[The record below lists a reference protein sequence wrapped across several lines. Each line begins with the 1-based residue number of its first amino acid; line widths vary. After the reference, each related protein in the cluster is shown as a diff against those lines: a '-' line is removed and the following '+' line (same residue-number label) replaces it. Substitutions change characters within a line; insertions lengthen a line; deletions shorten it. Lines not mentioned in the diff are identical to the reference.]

1 MENSDEQVLCLSKS
15 GYYPVWSKYLSAAA
29 GLVLTAG
36 GIWRITGQGP
46 SGFGRIYPYIFV
58 GLGLLYFSRSEK
70 RIYLSKSGIVK
81 ETKTPLSS
89 SKEVLPWNRVAHV
102 TLATRRKQFM
112 AFFERYGEIKGLRVL
127 FDREQEQTVRG
138 IISQM
143 CPKTEV
149 NTIQQ

>member
-1 MENSDEQVLCLSKS
+1 MASLDEQVLCLSKS
-15 GYYPVWSKYLSAAA
+15 GYYPAWSKYLSTAA
-29 GLVLTAG
+29 GLVLVAG
-36 GIWRITGQGP
+36 GIWRIVGQGP
-46 SGFGRIYPYIFV
+46 SGFGKIYPYLFV
-58 GLGLLYFSRSEK
+58 GIGLLYFSRSEK
-70 RIYLSKSGIVK
+70 RIYLSQSGIVK
-81 ETKTPLSS
+81 ETKTLMSS

-127 FDREQEQTVRG
+127 FDREQEQTVRK